1 MINRAAILL
10 RYKEPAIRW
19 INEADPAD
27 DDPGITEAEVNR
39 ERTVYLISDLDGDTQ
54 ESVDRWIKRNYQEL
68 FETELED
75 WYTDPSLWPEKR
87 TLKLFRQWFSVECHT
102 VVIDT
107 VEDAI
112 IEDDI

>member
-27 DDPGITEAEVNR
+27 DDPGITAAEVNC

-54 ESVDRWIKRNYQEL
+54 QSVDRWIKHNYQEL
-68 FETELED
+68 FEAELEG
-75 WYTDPSLWPEKR
+75 WYTDPCLWPEKR
-87 TLKLFRQWFSVECHT
+87 TLKLFHQWFSVECHT

-107 VEDAI
+107 VEDSI